1 MRAKKLQIATM
12 FIAKSVY
19 KGAVFFVERELLLA
33 FFGRAG

>member
-1 MRAKKLQIATM
+1 MKAKKLQIVTM

-33 FFGRAG
+33 FLGRVG